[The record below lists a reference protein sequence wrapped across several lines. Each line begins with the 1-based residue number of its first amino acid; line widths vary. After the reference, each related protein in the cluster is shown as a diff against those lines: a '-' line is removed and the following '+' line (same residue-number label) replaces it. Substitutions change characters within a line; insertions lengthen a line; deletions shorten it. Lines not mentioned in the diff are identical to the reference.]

1 MASSAADAKLRG
13 EREINT
19 AINNEKPLASP
30 QTWVS
35 ISFAISVTRGS
46 PVDPS

>member
-1 MASSAADAKLRG
+1 MASPAADAKLRG

-19 AINNEKPLASP
+19 AINNENPLASP

-35 ISFAISVTRGS
+35 ISFVTHGS
-46 PVDPS
+46 SVDPA